1 MTSMKIEDF
10 NYQLPNELI
19 AQYPPKYRGDSK
31 LLTVNPNTGQ
41 LKDMSFREFV
51 KLLNPNDLIIF
62 NNTKVIKARL
72 FGKKETGGKIEIL
85 IERVLSDQTA
95 LALIKS
101 SKKISNNLKIILP
114 YNIIQITKREGN
126 LFLIELNAGSFYD
139 LMEENGHVPLP
150 PYINRPD
157 QITDIE
163 RYQTVFAET
172 SGAVAAPTAGLHFSQ
187 DDFNNLKK
195 LNIDFDFITLH
206 VGSGTFQPVK
216 VEKINT
222 HIMHDEYFHINE
234 DVKNKI
240 EKTKNNGGRI
250 IAIGTTVLRALE
262 AASMQDTIITGHQ
275 KTNIFITPGYNFK
288 TVDALFTNFHLPKS
302 TLLMLVSAFA
312 GFKFT
317 KIIYN
322 HAIKQQYRF
331 FSYGDAMFIEQKN
344 KNKEQAHL

>member
-1 MTSMKIEDF
+1 MKIEDF

-101 SKKISNNLKIILP
+101 SKKINSSLKIILP
-114 YNIIQITKREGN
+114 HNIIQITKRERN
-126 LFLIELNAGSFYD
+126 LFLIKLNAGSFYD
-139 LMEENGHVPLP
+139 LMEKSGHVPLP

-187 DDFNNLKK
+187 NDFNNLKK

-216 VEKINT
+216 VEKINA

-240 EKTKNNGGRI
+240 EKTKKDGGRI

-262 AASMQDTIITGHQ
+262 GASMQNTIITGHQ
-275 KTNIFITPGYNFK
+275 KTNIFITPGYDFK

-344 KNKEQAHL
+344 INEAQAHL